1 MSKAARL
8 HPISAVMTLLK
19 LLKEFTIPF
28 LVFVV
33 FGDLSL
39 PLTII
44 VTCLF
49 IVFLIVFS
57 FLSWFRFTYRLE
69 DEEIRI
75 QYGVIVRKKRYIPF
89 ERIQSL
95 DFSENILHQLFGLVK
110 ISVETA
116 GSEGTEAVLTAVTK
130 KQAETIQEILN
141 QRKQTGAVAEQDGQ
155 EALPAVHEEIIYKI
169 TSRELVLLASTSG
182 GIGVVITA
190 VIAFIS
196 QFDEWIP
203 FEKLTEEFISF
214 ALNQIFIVSILVLI
228 GLLLAWVVAVIGM
241 MLKYAD
247 FTLKKTDKD
256 LVITRGLLEKKKIT
270 IPLKRI
276 QGIRISENILR
287 QPFKLATVYLISA
300 GGTEGEGT
308 GTVVILPLI
317 KKKRIKELLSPHL
330 DYQFI
335 ENFTPAPKRSLKRY
349 MFRGL
354 VIVLPILLV
363 PVFFFKFWGLLGFLT
378 LPMFIYWFYL
388 KYKDAGWSIDEDQLS
403 LRFRGLTK
411 HTIFMQRKN
420 IQSLRSRTTYFQKR
434 KDLSS
439 IMAFVK
445 SGIGLDGGTV
455 TDLER
460 KDVEAV
466 YQWFSRS

>member
-1 MSKAARL
+1 MKFQPCKLKKRRNSGYTYPNWQGWLMRMSKAARL

-190 VIAFIS
+190 VI
-196 QFDEWIP
+196 
-203 FEKLTEEFISF
+203 
-214 ALNQIFIVSILVLI
+214 
-228 GLLLAWVVAVIGM
+228 
-241 MLKYAD
+241 
-247 FTLKKTDKD
+247 
-256 LVITRGLLEKKKIT
+256 
-270 IPLKRI
+270 
-276 QGIRISENILR
+276 
-287 QPFKLATVYLISA
+287 
-300 GGTEGEGT
+300 
-308 GTVVILPLI
+308 
-317 KKKRIKELLSPHL
+317 
-330 DYQFI
+330 
-335 ENFTPAPKRSLKRY
+335 
-349 MFRGL
+349 
-354 VIVLPILLV
+354 
-363 PVFFFKFWGLLGFLT
+363 
-378 LPMFIYWFYL
+378 
-388 KYKDAGWSIDEDQLS
+388 
-403 LRFRGLTK
+403 
-411 HTIFMQRKN
+411 
-420 IQSLRSRTTYFQKR
+420 
-434 KDLSS
+434 
-439 IMAFVK
+439 
-445 SGIGLDGGTV
+445 
-455 TDLER
+455 
-460 KDVEAV
+460 
-466 YQWFSRS
+466 